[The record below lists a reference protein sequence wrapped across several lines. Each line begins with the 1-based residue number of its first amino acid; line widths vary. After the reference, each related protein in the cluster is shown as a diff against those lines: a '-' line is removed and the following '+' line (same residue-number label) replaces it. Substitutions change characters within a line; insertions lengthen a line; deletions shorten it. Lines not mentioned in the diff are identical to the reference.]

1 MSQDLL
7 IQNKQIA
14 IVGGGPGGLT
24 LARLLQL
31 KGATV
36 KVYERDINKD
46 ARVQGTTLDL
56 HEGSGL
62 EALRQAQLMDEFKKN
77 YRPGADKMI
86 IVNENAE
93 TFFSDHERKPE
104 EDFGSEHFRPE
115 IDRGPLRK
123 ILLDSLLPDTVV
135 WDSQFVSM
143 QKQNDGWLLQFKNG
157 TSAYAD
163 IVIGADGA
171 NSKIR
176 PYITSIKPF
185 YSGISGV
192 LSVEGVHDPETTVPN
207 IYKLLKGG
215 KIMAFGG
222 GRFFCVA
229 SKGDG
234 SLAFYVSYKVD
245 ESRLKTIDFVDKAQ
259 VLAWFKKDFAEW
271 GSMWQELFE
280 NAETAFIL
288 IPIYCMPLDQTWQ
301 ALPNLTMLGDAA
313 HLMPPFAGE
322 GVNMAMLDALEL
334 SDCLCNENFN
344 DIQTAIASYEN
355 QMRKRAAKAAQ
366 ESLENGDKMH
376 SSDAL
381 EKMLAFFG
389 GSAFLIQKETLVF
402 SLTNYLEL
410 NSDFCVMILL
420 SYQISNFYEK

>member
-1 MSQDLL
+1 ML

-14 IVGGGPGGLT
+14 IIGGGPGGLT

-36 KVYERDINKD
+36 KVYERDFNKD

-56 HEGSGL
+56 HEDSGL
-62 EALRQAQLMDEFKKN
+62 KALRHAHLLDAFKQH

-86 IVNENAE
+86 IVNEKAE
-93 TFFSDHERKPE
+93 VLFSDHEGKPE

-123 ILLDSLLPDTVV
+123 MLLESLQPDSVV

-143 QKQNDGWLLQFKNG
+143 EKQADGWQIHFKNN
-157 TSAYAD
+157 TTAYAD

-176 PYITSIKPF
+176 PYITDIKSF
-185 YSGISGV
+185 YAGISG
-192 LSVEGVHDPETTVPN
+192 LMGSVYNPETTVPN
-207 IYKLLKGG
+207 MHKLLKGG

-222 GRFFCVA
+222 ERFFCVA

-234 SLAFYVSYKVD
+234 SLAFYLSYKTG
-245 ESRLKTIDFVDKAQ
+245 ESHFKNLDLADKTQ
-259 VLAWFKKDFAEW
+259 MLSLFKNDFAEW
-271 GSMWQELFE
+271 GNVWNELFE
-280 NAETAFIL
+280 NAETPFMP
-288 IPIYCMPLDQTWQ
+288 IPIYCMPVNQTWA

-334 SDCLCNENFN
+334 SECLCNENFS
-344 DIQTAIASYEN
+344 DIKTAIAAYEN
-355 QMRKRAAKAAQ
+355 KMRKRAAVAAQ
-366 ESLENGDKMH
+366 ASLDNGHMMH
-376 SSDAL
+376 SPEAL
-381 EKMLAFFG
+381 QTMLAFFG
-389 GSAFLIQKETLVF
+389 GANTI
-402 SLTNYLEL
+402 TN
-410 NSDFCVMILL
+410 S
-420 SYQISNFYEK
+420 